1 MKPIAPGLQS
11 RISIPLIRRKG
22 APMLG
27 RRRPGLALILILAW
41 LVAVWSLADERKPV
55 ETNDLKLGMP
65 APDFTLPDSTEEKLG
80 LAGFRGQKHIALVFF
95 PALFEEGD
103 SVTGLR
109 SLEKAVPELAV
120 LDTVLL
126 AVSVR
131 PVEVN
136 RVLRARE
143 GLSFHLLSD
152 PDRTV
157 VKKYLVWN
165 QKEGSTE
172 RVAFLIDKDGIL
184 RRIERNLKPVTQGQA
199 LIEVVRNW
207 QRGKRVYN
215 GYCAR
220 CHGESGNESSYPN
233 IKPLGG
239 IGNRLTE
246 PQILEATA
254 ATGVVNLQAIPRDE
268 LEALAIYVAG
278 L

>member
-1 MKPIAPGLQS
+1 
-11 RISIPLIRRKG
+11 
-22 APMLG
+22 MLG

-41 LVAVWSLADERKPV
+41 LVAVWTLADETKPV

-80 LAGFRGQKHIALVFF
+80 LAGFRGQKHIALVFL

-103 SVTGLR
+103 SVTELR

-120 LDTVLL
+120 VDTVLL

-131 PVEVN
+131 PVEFN

-152 PDRTV
+152 PDRAV
-157 VKKYLVWN
+157 LKRYSVWN
-165 QKEGSTE
+165 QNKGSAE
-172 RVAFLIDKDGIL
+172 RANFLIDMDGII
-184 RRIERNLKPVTQGQA
+184 RRIERNLKPATQGQA
-199 LIEVVRNW
+199 LIEVVKKW
-207 QRGKRVYN
+207 QRGRAVYR

-220 CHGESGNESSYPN
+220 CHGDSGNETSYPN

-246 PQILEATA
+246 QQILEATA
-254 ATGVVNLQAIPRDE
+254 ATGVVDLQAIPREE